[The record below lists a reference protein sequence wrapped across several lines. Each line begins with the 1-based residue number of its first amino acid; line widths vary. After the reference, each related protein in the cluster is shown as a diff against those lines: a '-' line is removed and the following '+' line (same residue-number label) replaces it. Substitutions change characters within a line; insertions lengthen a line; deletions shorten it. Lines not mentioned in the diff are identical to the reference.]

1 VKHERIRVCR
11 PTARRRVGGVL
22 AVIAAAVMGLQAAR
36 TAAAANDPVAAAARR
51 AAPAVPAGPEDP
63 AIVVAIRKLIEA
75 DKIDAA
81 VKQANGYVAG
91 LPAKPAGAEAAA
103 RQYAALN
110 GLCIALSRAGQL
122 EQSEDIC
129 ARAVSLLPNGPPEEG
144 AKAASGARASLGP
157 AASG

>member
-1 VKHERIRVCR
+1 
-11 PTARRRVGGVL
+11 
-22 AVIAAAVMGLQAAR
+22 MGLHTAR
-36 TAAAANDPVAAAARR
+36 TATAANDPVAAHEQPV
-51 AAPAVPAGPEDP
+51 APAVPAAP
-63 AIVVAIRKLIEA
+63 AGTQDAAVVVEVRKLIQA

-81 VKQANGYVAG
+81 VKQANDYVAG
-91 LPAKPAGAEAAA
+91 LPTKPAGAEAAA

-129 ARAVSLLPNGPPEEG
+129 ARAVSLMPNGPPEEG
-144 AKAASGARASLGP
+144 ADDTSGASVSPGP